1 MTQNP
6 TQPTYSNDRKQ
17 LRILSFESFRKAML
31 FAGIDRQGKFDN
43 WNLAHKFAE
52 QNGMYPVFKT
62 EGGVFLDIPDRR
74 FIEGYSDTD
83 LKKIWISS
91 SIRYCLNI
99 DGSIKTFVC
108 GATSESIFRSKEIQA
123 VLRAKCVEDINGYP
137 LSYYQSIRTDTIKRL
152 RGNNKHLPRDEQL
165 SGREIHH
172 AAITAVFIAIGE
184 NEVAQDFKIACDV
197 GDENEKKAVLSRLD
211 HMQGQLVKEDGE
223 RLKRKFDKSSGI
235 PSNDN
240 DSTIM
245 DEMYR
250 ANSIHNVAGVLK
262 FG

>member
-1 MTQNP
+1 
-6 TQPTYSNDRKQ
+6 
-17 LRILSFESFRKAML
+17 ML
-31 FAGIDRQGKFDN
+31 FAGYDPEGKFDN
-43 WNLAHKFAE
+43 WTLAREFAKAKS
-52 QNGMYPVFKT
+52 MYRVFET
-62 EGGVFLDIPDRR
+62 EGGKFLAVRDREKLEEYPKDKLR
-74 FIEGYSDTD
+74 
-83 LKKIWISS
+83 KIFVSS

-108 GATSESIFRSKEIQA
+108 GANKDSIFRSKEIQA

-137 LSYYQSIRTDTIKRL
+137 LSYYKSIRTDTIKRL

-211 HMQGQLVKEDGE
+211 HMQGQLVKEEGE
-223 RLKRKFDKSSGI
+223 RLRRKFDKSSGI